1 MQAATLVLRDIHQT
15 PAPPWWPPAPGWW
28 LLAAVLLLAIAGW
41 SWFAARRHRYRRSVA
56 AVFDDALR
64 AAPGAAA
71 ELAAMSELLRR
82 AARRRD
88 PSADRLQG
96 EAWLQFLDGVPASA
110 PKRTPR
116 KGTDAKAA
124 STAHVFTQGPGR
136 LLLEGGYRREVDPA
150 AVAELKPLV
159 RARFLEW
166 MVKP

>member
-28 LLAAVLLLAIAGW
+28 LLAAVILLAIAGW
-41 SWFAARRHRYRRSVA
+41 SWFAARRRRYRRSVA

-71 ELAAMSELLRR
+71 EVAAMSELLRR
-82 AARRRD
+82 AARRHD

-96 EAWLQFLDGVPASA
+96 EAWLEFLDTAPVTAKRQTRKTAGAKPAS
-110 PKRTPR
+110 T
-116 KGTDAKAA
+116 
-124 STAHVFTQGPGR
+124 SHVFTQGPGR

-150 AVAELKPLV
+150 QVAELRPLV